1 MEIQPWDRQPNESL
15 LWYRRFTAYRLMTPV
30 RKIPLVFQ
38 QEQQTKEENRG
49 KQRTEPPGVWWEV
62 AKKWKWNERVAT
74 WDKCQAE
81 ELEREI
87 AAEEKKILREEYAL
101 RHKRIEELNR
111 IVKKLI
117 GYLEDENNIWL
128 PDVKAIGTGPNA
140 RQVDLIRFNDAIF
153 SEIRAHFDD
162 IAKEKGERVK
172 KQELS
177 VKELPKLYIDLAPDE
192 DGIDP

>member
-1 MEIQPWDRQPNESL
+1 MEAQPWHRQPGEPL
-15 LWYRRFTAYRLMTPV
+15 RWFRKFEQFRLMIPV
-30 RKIPLVFQ
+30 RSVNAVFR
-38 QEQQTKEENRG
+38 EEDSQ
-49 KQRTEPPGVWWEV
+49 KQPATARNDAPGHWREAARKWQWEDR
-62 AKKWKWNERVAT
+62 AAA
-74 WDKCQAE
+74 WDKHQAE

-117 GYLEDENNIWL
+117 GYLEDENNVWL

-162 IAKEKGERVK
+162 IAKEKGERIK